1 MNQVKLPMIELAL
14 IAGTR
19 VSLGVGLGLLI
30 ASQLTRPQ
38 RRAAGMALAAFG
50 GLTTIPL
57 VMDVVRR
64 KRKLHDQAS
73 RPHASLACQEAV

>member
-1 MNQVKLPMIELAL
+1 MHEVKLPFLELAM

-38 RRAAGMALAAFG
+38 RRAAGIALAAFG
-50 GLTTIPL
+50 GLTTVPL

-73 RPHASLACQEAV
+73 RSGAALACQEAV